1 MAAIRLRASSTESQ
15 PATFCAPLDRSGP
28 VHDLKANEVNDTVR
42 KRSMI
47 LWCKGAIG
55 VEKV

>member
-1 MAAIRLRASSTESQ
+1 VAAIRLRASSTESQ

-42 KRSMI
+42 KRTMI
-47 LWCKGAIG
+47 RWSKGAIG
-55 VEKV
+55 VAKV